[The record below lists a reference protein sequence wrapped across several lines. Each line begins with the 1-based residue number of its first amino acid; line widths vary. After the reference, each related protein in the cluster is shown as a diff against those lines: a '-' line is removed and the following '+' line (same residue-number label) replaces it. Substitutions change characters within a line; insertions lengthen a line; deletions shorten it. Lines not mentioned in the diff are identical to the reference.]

1 MEKSIMEKSIIQK
14 SIIEKSII
22 EKTIITSL
30 TPEELFNLQRS
41 STNKVI
47 VVKFGAE
54 WCGPCKKIKPLWNE
68 WITLVPS
75 NIIIVDIDVDES
87 IELYVQLKAK
97 KMVKGVPT
105 ILAFAG
111 DIKRE
116 KWYIPDDS
124 VLGGNEGDV
133 KQFMNRCFMKA
144 KTMV

>member
-14 SIIEKSII
+14 SII
-22 EKTIITSL
+22 TSL
-30 TPEELFNLQRS
+30 TPEQLFNLQRS

-68 WITLVPS
+68 WITIAPA
-75 NIIIVDIDVDES
+75 NIIIVDIDIDES
-87 IELYVQLKAK
+87 IDLYVQLKAK

-111 DIKRE
+111 DVKRDQ
-116 KWYIPDDS
+116 WYIPDDS
-124 VLGGNEGDV
+124 VSGGSEGDV
-133 KQFMNRCFMKA
+133 KNFLNRCFMKA
-144 KTMV
+144 KTIG